1 MDVHRDFCEVA
12 IMEADGRVRSAGRVA
27 STFDELT
34 LFAGSL
40 APDDVVALEASGAG
54 LIAEIIEPHV
64 AAVLVANTR
73 KLPQIS
79 KAKAKTD
86 RLDARTLARLAGPGF
101 LETVWAPDER
111 TRALRRLCAR
121 REALVRARTR
131 AKNEAHAV
139 PARNLCGRPPVSD
152 SFGTKGRVWLAG
164 LELPP
169 DERLTLDG
177 CLRQIDFLDG
187 EIAALEAA
195 LAVEAPGSPE
205 ILRLMTVPGVSL
217 HTAAAFMA
225 AVGDIR
231 RFPSARQLVGYLGLD
246 PRVRQ
251 SGNGDARHGRI
262 SKAGSSLARG
272 MLDEA
277 AWSVAQ
283 TPGPLRAFFE
293 RIRARKGPQVA
304 ATATARKLA
313 CLFWCLLTRQE
324 DYAYARPSMTRAK
337 VRQLELAAGAPRRKG
352 VRGIAGNKNAKT
364 QEAERELAR
373 QAESA
378 YRRTIADWTTAG
390 PVRKGAGVTPG
401 RASSRPS
408 RGKAAIDTIAN
419 ESADRHLT
427 FIRRSRASTLPG
439 RSHRA
444 RRRVRRP
451 RSPRRRDSEARAAR
465 RRSRGCSS
473 R

>member
-12 IMEADGRVRSAGRVA
+12 IAEDDGRVRSAGRID
-27 STFDELT
+27 STLEDLQ
-34 LFAGSL
+34 LFAQSL
-40 APDDVVALEASGAG
+40 ALTDVVALEATSGSG
-54 LIAEIIEPHV
+54 LIAEVIEPHV
-64 AAVLVANTR
+64 VAVLVANTR

-86 RLDARTLARLAGPGF
+86 RLDARTLARLAASGF
-101 LETVWAPDER
+101 LDTVWAPDER

-152 SFGTKGRVWLAG
+152 CFGKQGRVWLSS
-164 LELPP
+164 LHLPL

-187 EIAALEAA
+187 ELRALEAA
-195 LAVEAPGSPE
+195 LAEHALASAE
-205 ILRLMTVPGVSL
+205 IRRLMTVPGVNV

-231 RFPSARQLVGYLGLD
+231 RFPTARRLVGYLGLD

-251 SGNGDARHGRI
+251 SGTADARHGRI
-262 SKAGSSLARG
+262 SKAGSSMARA
-272 MLDEA
+272 MLGEA

-293 RIRARKGPQVA
+293 RVRARKGPQVA

-313 CLFWCLLTRQE
+313 CLFWCLLTREQ
-324 DYAYARPSMTRAK
+324 DYAFGRPAMTRNK
-337 VRQLELAAGAPRRKG
+337 IRKLELLAGAPPQKG
-352 VRGIAGNKNAKT
+352 RHGIAGGKSKAVFD
-364 QEAERELAR
+364 AERELSR
-373 QAESA
+373 QAETA
-378 YRRTIADWTTAG
+378 YRRLVADWKAAG
-390 PVRKGAGVTPG
+390 PKKADAGATPG
-401 RASSRPS
+401 RASQ
-408 RGKAAIDTIAN
+408 G
-419 ESADRHLT
+419 
-427 FIRRSRASTLPG
+427 
-439 RSHRA
+439 
-444 RRRVRRP
+444 
-451 RSPRRRDSEARAAR
+451 PRRAAAR
-465 RRSRGCSS
+465 QTDQPQTPAL
-473 R
+473 

>member
-1 MDVHRDFCEVA
+1 MDVHRDFCEIA
-12 IMEADGRVRSAGRVA
+12 IAELDGQVRSAGRIN
-27 STFDELT
+27 SLLGELE

-40 APDDVVALEASGAG
+40 AADDVVALEATSGAG

-64 AAVLVANTR
+64 AAVVVANTR

-86 RLDARTLARLAGPGF
+86 RLDAQTLARLAASGF

-139 PARNLCGRPPVSD
+139 PARNLCGRPPVTD
-152 SFGTKGRVWLAG
+152 CFGKSGRAWLSG
-164 LELPP
+164 LQLPL

-177 CLRQIDFLDG
+177 CLRQIDFLDA
-187 EIAALEAA
+187 EIRALEAA
-195 LAVEAPGSPE
+195 LATEALDSPE
-205 ILRLMTVPGVSL
+205 ILRLLSIPGVNL

-231 RFPSARQLVGYLGLD
+231 RFPSARQLVGYLALD

-251 SGNGDARHGRI
+251 SGNAEAHHGRI

-272 MLDEA
+272 MLGEA

-313 CLFWCLLTRQE
+313 CLSWCLLTREE

-337 VRQLELAAGAPRRKG
+337 IRRLELATGAPPRKG
-352 VRGIAGNKNAKT
+352 VRGIAGNKNAQT
-364 QEAERELAR
+364 CEAEREIAR
-373 QAESA
+373 RAETA
-378 YRRTIADWTTAG
+378 YRRTIDDWKAAS
-390 PVRKGAGVTPG
+390 PAIAGAGATPG

-408 RGKAAIDTIAN
+408 KGKAARQT
-419 ESADRHLT
+419 
-427 FIRRSRASTLPG
+427 P
-439 RSHRA
+439 
-444 RRRVRRP
+444 
-451 RSPRRRDSEARAAR
+451 
-465 RRSRGCSS
+465 
-473 R
+473 

>member
-1 MDVHRDFCEVA
+1 MDVHRDFCEIA
-12 IMEADGRVRSAGRVA
+12 IAERDGQVRSAGRID
-27 STFDELT
+27 SRLDQLE

-40 APDDVVALEASGAG
+40 AADDVVVLEATSGAG
-54 LIAEIIEPHV
+54 LIAEIVEAHV
-64 AAVLVANTR
+64 ARVVIANTR

-79 KAKAKTD
+79 RAKAKTD
-86 RLDARTLARLAGPGF
+86 RLDARTLARLAASGF

-152 SFGTKGRVWLAG
+152 CFGKRGRAWLAG
-164 LELPP
+164 LELPV

-177 CLRQIDFLDG
+177 CLRQVDFLDA
-187 EIAALEAA
+187 EIRALEAA
-195 LAVEAPGSPE
+195 LAAEALGSPE

-225 AVGDIR
+225 SVGDIR
-231 RFPSARQLVGYLGLD
+231 RFASPRQLVGYLGLD

-251 SGNGDARHGRI
+251 SGNAEARHGRI

-272 MLDEA
+272 MLGEA

-313 CLFWCLLTRQE
+313 CLFWCLLTRE
-324 DYAYARPSMTRAK
+324 DDYAYARPSMTRAK
-337 VRQLELAAGAPRRKG
+337 IRGLELAAGAPPRKG
-352 VRGIAGNKNAKT
+352 VRGIAGNNKNAQT
-364 QEAERELAR
+364 REAERELAR
-373 QAESA
+373 RAETA
-378 YRRTIADWTTAG
+378 YRRTIADWKAAG
-390 PVRKGAGVTPG
+390 PTKAGAGATLG

-408 RGKAAIDTIAN
+408 KGKAA
-419 ESADRHLT
+419 RQ
-427 FIRRSRASTLPG
+427 TL
-439 RSHRA
+439 
-444 RRRVRRP
+444 
-451 RSPRRRDSEARAAR
+451 
-465 RRSRGCSS
+465 
-473 R
+473 

>member
-12 IMEADGRVRSAGRVA
+12 IAEPDGQVRSAGRIN
-27 STFDELT
+27 SLLEELE

-40 APDDVVALEASGAG
+40 AADDVVALEATSGAG
-54 LIAEIIEPHV
+54 LIAEIVEPHV

-86 RLDARTLARLAGPGF
+86 RLDARTLARLAASGF

-139 PARNLCGRPPVSD
+139 PARNLCGRPPVTD
-152 SFGTKGRVWLAG
+152 CFGKKGREWLAE
-164 LELPP
+164 LELPI

-177 CLRQIDFLDG
+177 CLRQIDFLDI
-187 EIAALEAA
+187 EIGALEAA
-195 LAVEAPGSPE
+195 LATQALGSPE
-205 ILRLMTVPGVSL
+205 ILRLISVPGVNL

-251 SGNGDARHGRI
+251 SGNADARHGRI

-272 MLDEA
+272 MLGEA

-313 CLFWCLLTRQE
+313 CLFWCLLTREE
-324 DYAYARPSMTRAK
+324 DYAYARPSMTRSK
-337 VRQLELAAGAPRRKG
+337 IRQLELAAGAPPRKG
-352 VRGIAGNKNAKT
+352 VRGIAGNKNAQT
-364 QEAERELAR
+364 REAERELAHR
-373 QAESA
+373 AETA
-378 YRRTIADWTTAG
+378 YRRTVADWKAAG
-390 PVRKGAGVTPG
+390 PTRAGAGATPG
-401 RASSRPS
+401 HASSRPS
-408 RGKAAIDTIAN
+408 KGKAARQT
-419 ESADRHLT
+419 S
-427 FIRRSRASTLPG
+427 
-439 RSHRA
+439 
-444 RRRVRRP
+444 
-451 RSPRRRDSEARAAR
+451 
-465 RRSRGCSS
+465 
-473 R
+473 

>member
-1 MDVHRDFCEVA
+1 MDVHRDFCEIAVA
-12 IMEADGRVRSAGRVA
+12 ELDGRVRSAGRIHSRV
-27 STFDELT
+27 EVLE

-40 APDDVVALEASGAG
+40 AADDVVALEATSGAG

-73 KLPQIS
+73 RLPQIS

-86 RLDARTLARLAGPGF
+86 RLDARTLARLAASGF

-139 PARNLCGRPPVSD
+139 PARNLCGRPPVTD
-152 SFGTKGRVWLAG
+152 CFGKRGRAWLAE
-164 LELPP
+164 LELPV

-177 CLRQIDFLDG
+177 CLRQIDFLDE
-187 EIAALEAA
+187 EIQALEAA
-195 LAVEAPGSPE
+195 LAAEALASPE

-217 HTAAAFMA
+217 QTAAAFMA
-225 AVGDIR
+225 SVGDIR

-251 SGNGDARHGRI
+251 SGNAEARHGRI

-272 MLDEA
+272 MLGEA

-313 CLFWCLLTRQE
+313 CLFWCLLTREE
-324 DYAYARPSMTRAK
+324 DYAYARPSMTRSK
-337 VRQLELAAGAPRRKG
+337 IRGLELAAGAPPRKG
-352 VRGIAGNKNAKT
+352 VRGIAGNKNAQT
-364 QEAERELAR
+364 REAERELAR
-373 QAESA
+373 RAETA
-378 YRRTIADWTTAG
+378 YRRTIADWKAG
-390 PVRKGAGVTPG
+390 GPSKAGAGATPG

-408 RGKAAIDTIAN
+408 KGKAARQT
-419 ESADRHLT
+419 
-427 FIRRSRASTLPG
+427 P
-439 RSHRA
+439 
-444 RRRVRRP
+444 
-451 RSPRRRDSEARAAR
+451 
-465 RRSRGCSS
+465 
-473 R
+473 